1 MVEPGDEIAGVG
13 GDSRLIAQTDREQV
27 LEALK
32 AAFVQGRLTKD
43 EFDQRV
49 GHALATY
56 AELDTLT
63 ADIPAG
69 PTKPQ
74 PSEPAR
80 ESHNRKVIQRGT
92 AAGAGVSM
100 AFAAASVMVAGGSP
114 VVGAVAVPLAGL
126 FVAVLLAG
134 LLTLLSWVL
143 EKGSSRQRSQGRPTG
158 PSGQASQR
166 LAAANLAKSPPQIP
180 HDPGHTAE
188 AARSHLPRVPM
199 RRLRSPRRWRIAY
212 AQAGPVQ
219 SSESREDT
227 DSVLIVAAGI
237 GRSAF
242 RRKVQIP
249 PTRLAAGL

>member
-1 MVEPGDEIAGVG
+1 MQCGLASRIPGAHDKDVAAFHGPHA
-13 GDSRLIAQTDREQV
+13 DDTADRDLPNSPYQKPI
-27 LEALK
+27 K
-32 AAFVQGRLTKD
+32 AAPAAPLARR
-43 EFDQRV
+43 QR
-49 GHALATY
+49 
-56 AELDTLT
+56 
-63 ADIPAG
+63 
-69 PTKPQ
+69 
-74 PSEPAR
+74 R
-80 ESHNRKVIQRGT
+80 R
-92 AAGAGVSM
+92 
-100 AFAAASVMVAGGSP
+100 FGGSP

-166 LAAANLAKSPPQIP
+166 LAAANLARSPPQIP